1 VWRDE
6 RVTFVEVAIL
16 WGAVSMVVSPFIGGW
31 LARRPAGLTPAGLGT
46 MGDRGTAAPLD
57 P

>member
-1 VWRDE
+1 MRLAD
-6 RVTFVEVAIL
+6 AALL
-16 WGAVSMVVSPFIGGW
+16 WTAVSMIVSPFIGGW

-46 MGDRGTAAPLD
+46 MGDRDAAAPFD

>member
-1 VWRDE
+1 MRLAN
-6 RVTFVEVAIL
+6 VAVL
-16 WGAVSMVVSPFIGGW
+16 WTAVSVFVSPFLGGW
-31 LARRPAGLTPAGLGT
+31 LARRPAELTSAGLGT